1 MIDLKTV
8 LVPTD
13 FSDTSMVAVKYGAAL
28 ASAFHAKLCL
38 LHVVHGGIGDD
49 IINAATLGMLTSA
62 QQSAAERL
70 AEILTTQEK
79 GALKP
84 EYVVRV
90 GAPDVEVVEYAREH
104 DVDLIVVA
112 TRGRGAIAH
121 ILEGSLADRLVRKA
135 PCPVLIV
142 RHPEHEF
149 VMPDQAAS

>member
-1 MIDLKTV
+1 MIAMKTV

-13 FSDTSMVAVKYGAAL
+13 FTDTSMVAVKYGAAL
-28 ASAFHAKLCL
+28 ARAFQAKLCL
-38 LHVVHGGIGDD
+38 LHVVHTGMGDD
-49 IINAATLGMLTSA
+49 FISAATLGMLTSA
-62 QQSAAERL
+62 QRSAGERL
-70 AEILTTQEK
+70 AELLTTQEK
-79 GALKP
+79 GALRP

-90 GAPDVEVVEYAREH
+90 GAADVEVVAYATEH
-104 DVDLIVVA
+104 DVDLIIVA

-149 VMPDQAAS
+149 VLPDEAAS